1 MFTTTHRFKY
11 RKLFTTT
18 YPRDDSNENVLQMKK
33 NFQILGKEA
42 VTTLAAM
49 AQGLFASLLIG
60 TIISTLGEQI
70 ELPILVE
77 IGNFA
82 KSMAGPAMAIAI
94 AFSLKA
100 SPLVVFSSAAVG
112 AAANSL
118 GGAGGPLAVYVI
130 AFVGA

>member
-1 MFTTTHRFKY
+1 
-11 RKLFTTT
+11 
-18 YPRDDSNENVLQMKK
+18 MKM
-33 NFQILGKEA
+33 NFQMLAKEA
-42 VTTLAAM
+42 VVALGAM

-60 TIISTLGEQI
+60 TIISTLGQQR
-70 ELPILVE
+70 ELPIFVE

-112 AAANSL
+112 AAANGL

-130 AFVGA
+130 AFIS